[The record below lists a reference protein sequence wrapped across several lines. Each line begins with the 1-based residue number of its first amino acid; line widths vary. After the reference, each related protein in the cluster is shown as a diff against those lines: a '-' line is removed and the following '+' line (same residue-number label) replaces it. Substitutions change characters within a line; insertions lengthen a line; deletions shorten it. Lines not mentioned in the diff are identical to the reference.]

1 MYRVVLNVDGTE
13 STQSLKVEIDPT
25 LSSAIL
31 AEEEE
36 RAARDADDPEKAER
50 RAAKNGTLK
59 DDD

>member
-1 MYRVVLNVDGTE
+1 VDGTE
-13 STQSLKVEIDPT
+13 FTKNLKVEIDST

-36 RAARDADDPEKAER
+36 KAARDADDPEKAER
-50 RAAKNGTLK
+50 RAAKLGTIK